1 MNKDAK
7 ADKPAAISAFFLEN
21 PAEQA
26 CNNDVPD

>member
-7 ADKPAAISAFFLEN
+7 TGKPAAISAFFLEN

-26 CNNDVPD
+26 CNNGVPD